1 MLDTIVMMNSM
12 VPQYV
17 RDPEAT
23 KKAFRGGYFGS
34 GDLAVMFPDGSISIQ
49 DRSKD
54 LIISGGEVCR
64 NFPYLIYAN
73 ASCRM
78 LPASRSSRVSQLL
91 PHIELF

>member
-1 MLDTIVMMNSM
+1 MNECYTIVMVKSM
-12 VPQYV
+12 VPQYF

-54 LIISGGEVCR
+54 LIISGGEVR
-64 NFPYLIYAN
+64 
-73 ASCRM
+73 
-78 LPASRSSRVSQLL
+78 RSSCQMSA
-91 PHIELF
+91 IA